1 MARGRAQRRKSPQT
15 PGNSPE
21 LWIYGFHAV
30 SAALKNSH
38 RMAKRVLFLK
48 DILDQVEPL
57 LAYIDI
63 EAEPASR
70 DQMAKVLP
78 PGAVHQGIAA
88 LMSALPRISLE
99 DICQEAKIL
108 PNALIVILDRVSDP
122 QNIGAI
128 IRSASVLGAIA
139 VIIQDRN
146 APQITGVI
154 AKAASG
160 GIEHIPLVRVINLS
174 RAMETLKKSGFWCIG
189 LDSDATTELQQVKRT
204 SHSVLVLGSE
214 GTGLRRLVR
223 EKCDELARIQGSAQ
237 LTSLNVSNAAAIAL
251 YEIRQAPKTSSKI

>member
-1 MARGRAQRRKSPQT
+1 MAGGRSRRRRSPRT
-15 PGNSPE
+15 PGNSKE
-21 LWIYGFHAV
+21 LWIYGYHAV
-30 SAALKNSH
+30 SAALKNSN

-57 LAYIDI
+57 FAHIDI
-63 EAEPASR
+63 KAEPLSR
-70 DQMAKVLP
+70 DQIAKVLP

-88 LMSALPRISLE
+88 LMSTLPSISIE
-99 DICQEAKIL
+99 DICRDARIL
-108 PNALIVILDRVSDP
+108 PNALIIVLDRVSDP

-128 IRSASVLGAIA
+128 IRSASVLGAMA

-160 GIEHIPLVRVINLS
+160 GIEHVPLVRVTNLS

-189 LDSDATTELQQVKRT
+189 LDSEAPTDLQQVKRS
-204 SHSVLVLGSE
+204 SHSVLVLGAE
-214 GTGLRRLVR
+214 GAGLRRLVR
-223 EKCDELARIQGSAQ
+223 EQCDELVRIQGRAR
-237 LTSLNVSNAAAIAL
+237 LTSLNVSNAAAVAL
-251 YEIRQAPKTSSKI
+251 YALREVSNS

>member
-1 MARGRAQRRKSPQT
+1 MAGGRSRRRRSPRT
-15 PGNSPE
+15 SGNSQE
-21 LWIYGFHAV
+21 LWIYGYHAV
-30 SAALKNSH
+30 SAALKNSN

-57 LAYIDI
+57 LVHINI
-63 EAEPASR
+63 KAEPSSR
-70 DQMAKVLP
+70 DQIAKVLP

-88 LMSALPRISLE
+88 LMSALPTISLE
-99 DICQEAKIL
+99 DVCRDARIL
-108 PNALIVILDRVSDP
+108 PNGLIVILDKVSDP

-128 IRSASVLGAIA
+128 IRSASVLGAMA

-160 GIEHIPLVRVINLS
+160 GIEHVPLVRVTNLS

-189 LDSDATTELQQVKRT
+189 LDSEAPTDLQQVKRS
-204 SHSVLVLGSE
+204 SHSVLVLGAE
-214 GTGLRRLVR
+214 GAGLRRLVR
-223 EKCDELARIQGSAQ
+223 EQCDELVRIQGSAL
-237 LTSLNVSNAAAIAL
+237 LTSLNVSNAAAVAL
-251 YEIRQAPKTSSKI
+251 YELRQVSNN

>member
-1 MARGRAQRRKSPQT
+1 MAGGRSRRRRSPRT
-15 PGNSPE
+15 PGNSQE
-21 LWIYGFHAV
+21 LWIYGYHAV
-30 SAALKNSH
+30 SAALKNSN

-57 LAYIDI
+57 FAHIDI
-63 EAEPASR
+63 KAEPSSR
-70 DQMAKVLP
+70 DQIAKVLP

-88 LMSALPRISLE
+88 LMSALPNISLG
-99 DICQEAKIL
+99 DVCRDARIL
-108 PNALIVILDRVSDP
+108 PNALFIVLDRVSDP

-128 IRSASVLGAIA
+128 IRSASVLGAMA

-160 GIEHIPLVRVINLS
+160 GIEHVPLVRVINLS

-189 LDSDATTELQQVKRT
+189 LDSEAPTDLQQVKRS
-204 SHSVLVLGSE
+204 SHSVLVLGAE
-214 GTGLRRLVR
+214 GAGLRRLVR
-223 EKCDELARIQGSAQ
+223 EQCDELVRIQGSAL
-237 LTSLNVSNAAAIAL
+237 LTSLNVSNAAAVAL
-251 YEIRQAPKTSSKI
+251 YELRQVSNN